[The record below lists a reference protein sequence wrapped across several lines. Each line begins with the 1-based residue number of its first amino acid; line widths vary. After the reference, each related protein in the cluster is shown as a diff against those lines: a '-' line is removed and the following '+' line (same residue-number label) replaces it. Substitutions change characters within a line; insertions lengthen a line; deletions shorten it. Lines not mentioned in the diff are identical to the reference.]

1 MGIREGKRNPE
12 GKMMMTCQEAV
23 NRLYEYLDR
32 ELDNATAAQ
41 IENHLDLC
49 RLCCDHF
56 EFEQKIKELVHNSCL
71 LEKAPQI
78 LKDRILSK
86 LKS

>member
-1 MGIREGKRNPE
+1 MGIRKRKRYPQGE
-12 GKMMMTCQEAV
+12 VKMTCQEAI

-32 ELDNATAAQ
+32 ELDNAAATE

-56 EFEQKIKELVHNSCL
+56 EFEQKMKELVHNSCL
-71 LEKAPQI
+71 SEKAPQI
-78 LKDRILSK
+78 LKDKILNR
-86 LKS
+86 LK